1 MGNFSSNFPVFFDL
15 CAISISAFF
24 YLHTLSISRTFLRL
38 GSFRALFDFWGW
50 KLKVRHFCWFSHCV
64 VYWLTGWRANKKG
77 IGQGG
82 LISSFMVS
90 FIDLTINVKEK
101 WFWLKITWSLE
112 VIDGWQSIWRE
123 PGQPNWL
130 VKVSGVFTMEVNI
143 MFLNYNVIY
152 HGKFVRRPFSYLSQ
166 RWKAND

>member
-1 MGNFSSNFPVFFDL
+1 MCNFNFRIFLPSHTFNFPHFFT
-15 CAISISAFF
+15 FRKF
-24 YLHTLSISRTFLRL
+24 SRTLWLLGLKIKSETFLL
-38 GSFRALFDFWGW
+38 IFTHS
-50 KLKVRHFCWFSHCV
+50 V

-90 FIDLTINVKEK
+90 FIDLTINEEK